1 MQPLG
6 TPFPRNPAPTVG
18 NLPNSQAV
26 PGGGKLTAR
35 VEAMRCMG
43 CALCLNLCPVQAI
56 TLNLTAV
63 VDQELCIGCSACV
76 STCPNQAI
84 TLAQGATR

>member
-1 MQPLG
+1 
-6 TPFPRNPAPTVG
+6 
-18 NLPNSQAV
+18 
-26 PGGGKLTAR
+26 
-35 VEAMRCMG
+35 MRCMG

-76 STCPNQAI
+76 SACPNQAI